1 MCPSTKD
8 FVAIVDLKEGEHEY
22 KFLVD
27 GEWTCDTSQT
37 VKSKDED
44 GKEVKS
50 NVIRVQKED
59 FDAYHALDM
68 DSKAVAL
75 AQQNH
80 KKRLYSDT
88 FSQEIPSYPQPSE
101 HRSGPPILPPHLL
114 QVILNKV
121 S

>member
-1 MCPSTKD
+1 MDAP
-8 FVAIVDLKEGEHEY
+8 A
-22 KFLVD
+22 VD
-27 GEWTCDTSQT
+27 GEWMNDPNEPKVVNAT
-37 VKSKDED
+37 DEN
-44 GKEVKS
+44 GYSVQN

-75 AQQNH
+75 AQHNH
-80 KKRLYSDT
+80 KKRMFSET
-88 FSQEIPSYPQPSE
+88 FSQDIPAYVTDRTE

-121 S
+121 GTNFNNLLHAI